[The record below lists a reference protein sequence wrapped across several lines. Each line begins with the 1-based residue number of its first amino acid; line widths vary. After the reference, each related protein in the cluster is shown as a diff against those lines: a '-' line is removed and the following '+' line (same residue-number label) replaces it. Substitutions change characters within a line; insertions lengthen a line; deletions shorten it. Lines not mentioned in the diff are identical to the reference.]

1 MPRRKALKTGSR
13 TRGRGHKK
21 GRGAGL
27 RGGRGN
33 AGCHKTKRI
42 MYERVGRIWGAHGFK
57 RPQTVVMA
65 NNAINLK
72 VIEES
77 AAEWVDQGNASKK
90 GKVVSIDL
98 KKMGYDK
105 LLGTGVPSQ
114 AYKITISAASAKAV
128 EKVEA
133 AGGEVINCLLYT
145 SDAADE

>member
-42 MYERVGRIWGAHGFK
+42 MYERVGRVWGTHGFK

-133 AGGEVINCLLYT
+133 AGGEVING
-145 SDAADE
+145 

>member
-42 MYERVGRIWGAHGFK
+42 MYERVGRVWGAHGFK

-77 AAEWVDQGNASKK
+77 AAEWVNQGNASKK
-90 GKVVSIDL
+90 GKTVSIDL

-128 EKVEA
+128 EKIEA
-133 AGGEVINCLLYT
+133 AGGEII
-145 SDAADE
+145 SG

>member
-1 MPRRKALKTGSR
+1 MPRRKALKSGSR

-42 MYERVGRIWGAHGFK
+42 MYERVGRVWGAHGFK

-90 GKVVSIDL
+90 GKTVSIDL

-133 AGGEVINCLLYT
+133 AGGEII
-145 SDAADE
+145 SG

>member
-1 MPRRKALKTGSR
+1 MPRRKALKPSH

-42 MYERVGRIWGAHGFK
+42 MYERVGRVWGAHGFK

-72 VIEES
+72 VIEENAS
-77 AAEWVDQGNASKK
+77 EWVDQGNASKK
-90 GKVVSIDL
+90 GKIVSIDL
-98 KKMGYDK
+98 KEMGYDK
-105 LLGTGVPSQ
+105 LLGTGAPSQ
-114 AYKITISAASAKAV
+114 AYKITVNTASAKAV
-128 EKVEA
+128 EKIEA
-133 AGGEVINCLLYT
+133 AGGEVTNG
-145 SDAADE
+145 

>member
-42 MYERVGRIWGAHGFK
+42 MYERVGRAWGAHGFK

-133 AGGEVINCLLYT
+133 AGGEVING
-145 SDAADE
+145 

>member
-1 MPRRKALKTGSR
+1 MPMRKALKTGSR

-42 MYERVGRIWGAHGFK
+42 MYERVGRVWGAHGFK

-65 NNAINLK
+65 NRAVNLK
-72 VIEES
+72 VIEENAS
-77 AAEWVDQGNASKK
+77 EWVDQGNASKK
-90 GKVVSIDL
+90 GKIVSIDL
-98 KKMGYDK
+98 KEMGYDK

-133 AGGEVINCLLYT
+133 AGGEVING
-145 SDAADE
+145 

>member
-1 MPRRKALKTGSR
+1 MTGSR

-42 MYERVGRIWGAHGFK
+42 MYERVGRVWGAHGFK

-72 VIEES
+72 LIEEKTS
-77 AAEWVDQGNASKK
+77 KWVEQGNASKK

-98 KKMGYDK
+98 KEMGYDK

-133 AGGEVINCLLYT
+133 AGGEVING
-145 SDAADE
+145 

>member
-1 MPRRKALKTGSR
+1 MPRRKALKPSR

-42 MYERVGRIWGAHGFK
+42 MYERVGRVWGAHGFK

-72 VIEES
+72 VIEENAS
-77 AAEWVDQGNASKK
+77 EWVEQGNASKK
-90 GKVVSIDL
+90 GKIVSIDL
-98 KKMGYDK
+98 KEMGYDK

-133 AGGEVINCLLYT
+133 AGGEVING
-145 SDAADE
+145 

>member
-42 MYERVGRIWGAHGFK
+42 MYERVGRVWGAHGFK

-77 AAEWVDQGNASKK
+77 GAEWVDQGNASKK
-90 GKVVSIDL
+90 GKTVSIDL

-133 AGGEVINCLLYT
+133 AGGEII
-145 SDAADE
+145 SG

>member
-42 MYERVGRIWGAHGFK
+42 MYERVGRVWGAHGFK

-77 AAEWVDQGNASKK
+77 AAEWVNQGNASKK
-90 GKVVSIDL
+90 GKTVSIDL

-133 AGGEVINCLLYT
+133 AGGEIV
-145 SDAADE
+145 SG

>member
-42 MYERVGRIWGAHGFK
+42 MYERVGRVWGAHGFK

-77 AAEWVDQGNASKK
+77 AAEWVDKGNASKK
-90 GKVVSIDL
+90 GKTVSIDL

-105 LLGTGVPSQ
+105 LLGTGEPSQ

-133 AGGEVINCLLYT
+133 AGGEII
-145 SDAADE
+145 SG

>member
-42 MYERVGRIWGAHGFK
+42 MYERVGRVWGAHGFK
-57 RPQTVVMA
+57 RPQTVVKA

-72 VIEES
+72 AIEES
-77 AAEWVDQGNASKK
+77 AIKWVDQGNASKK
-90 GKVVSIDL
+90 GKTITIDL

-114 AYKITISAASAKAV
+114 AYKITISAASARAV

-133 AGGEVINCLLYT
+133 AGGEIV
-145 SDAADE
+145 SG

>member
-42 MYERVGRIWGAHGFK
+42 MYERVGRVWGAHGFK

-77 AAEWVDQGNASKK
+77 AAEWVNQGNASKK
-90 GKVVSIDL
+90 GKTVSIDL

-114 AYKITISAASAKAV
+114 AYKITISAASLRRPWKKLRRLV
-128 EKVEA
+128 ER
-133 AGGEVINCLLYT
+133 L
-145 SDAADE
+145 

>member
-33 AGCHKTKRI
+33 AGCNKTKRI
-42 MYERVGRIWGAHGFK
+42 MYERVGRVWGAHGFK

-90 GKVVSIDL
+90 GKTVSIDL

-133 AGGEVINCLLYT
+133 AGGEII
-145 SDAADE
+145 SG

>member
-42 MYERVGRIWGAHGFK
+42 MYERVGRVWGAHGFK

-77 AAEWVDQGNASKK
+77 AAEWVNQGNASKK

-133 AGGEVINCLLYT
+133 AGGVVING
-145 SDAADE
+145 

>member
-42 MYERVGRIWGAHGFK
+42 MYERVGRVWGAHGFK

-77 AAEWVDQGNASKK
+77 AADWVDQGNASKK
-90 GKVVSIDL
+90 GKTVSLDL

-128 EKVEA
+128 EKIEA
-133 AGGEVINCLLYT
+133 AGGEVING
-145 SDAADE
+145 

>member
-1 MPRRKALKTGSR
+1 MPRRKALKPSR

-42 MYERVGRIWGAHGFK
+42 MYERVGRVWGAHGFK

-65 NNAINLK
+65 NNAINLN
-72 VIEES
+72 VIEEN
-77 AAEWVDQGNASKK
+77 AFEWVDQGNASKK
-90 GKVVSIDL
+90 GKIISIDL
-98 KKMGYDK
+98 KEMGYDK

-133 AGGEVINCLLYT
+133 AGGEVING
-145 SDAADE
+145 

>member
-13 TRGRGHKK
+13 TRGRGHKN

-42 MYERVGRIWGAHGFK
+42 MYERVGRVWGAHGFK

-90 GKVVSIDL
+90 GKTVSIDL

-114 AYKITISAASAKAV
+114 AYKITIGAASAKAV

-133 AGGEVINCLLYT
+133 AGGEII
-145 SDAADE
+145 SG

>member
-42 MYERVGRIWGAHGFK
+42 MYERVGRVWGAHGFK

-65 NNAINLK
+65 NRAVNLK
-72 VIEES
+72 VIEENAS
-77 AAEWVDQGNASKK
+77 EWVNQGNASKK
-90 GKVVSIDL
+90 GKIVSIDL
-98 KKMGYDK
+98 KEMGYDK

-133 AGGEVINCLLYT
+133 AGGEVINV
-145 SDAADE
+145 

>member
-42 MYERVGRIWGAHGFK
+42 MYERVGRVWGAHGFK

-90 GKVVSIDL
+90 GKIISIDL

-133 AGGEVINCLLYT
+133 AGGEVING
-145 SDAADE
+145 

>member
-42 MYERVGRIWGAHGFK
+42 MYERVGRVWGAHGFK

-72 VIEES
+72 VIEEN
-77 AAEWVDQGNASKK
+77 ATEWVDQGNASKK
-90 GKVVSIDL
+90 GKTVSIDL

-114 AYKITISAASAKAV
+114 AYKITIGAASAKAV

-133 AGGEVINCLLYT
+133 AGGEII
-145 SDAADE
+145 SG

>member
-42 MYERVGRIWGAHGFK
+42 MYERVGRVWGAHGFK

-72 VIEES
+72 VIEENAS
-77 AAEWVDQGNASKK
+77 EWVNQGNASKK
-90 GKVVSIDL
+90 GKIVSIDL
-98 KKMGYDK
+98 KEMGYDK

-114 AYKITISAASAKAV
+114 AYKITISTASAKAV

-133 AGGEVINCLLYT
+133 AGGEVING
-145 SDAADE
+145 

>member
-42 MYERVGRIWGAHGFK
+42 RYERVGRVWGAHGFK

-65 NNAINLK
+65 NNAIKLK

-98 KKMGYDK
+98 RKMGYDK

-133 AGGEVINCLLYT
+133 AGGEVING
-145 SDAADE
+145 

>member
-42 MYERVGRIWGAHGFK
+42 MYERVGRVWGAHGFK

-72 VIEES
+72 VLEES
-77 AAEWVDQGNASKK
+77 AADWIDQGNASKK
-90 GKVVSIDL
+90 GKTISVDL

-114 AYKITISAASAKAV
+114 AYKITVGAASAKAV
-128 EKVEA
+128 EKIEA
-133 AGGEVINCLLYT
+133 AGGEII
-145 SDAADE
+145 SG

>member
-21 GRGAGL
+21 GSGAGL

-42 MYERVGRIWGAHGFK
+42 MYERVGRVWGAHGFK

-90 GKVVSIDL
+90 GKTVSIDL

-114 AYKITISAASAKAV
+114 AYKITIGAASAKAV

-133 AGGEVINCLLYT
+133 AGGEII
-145 SDAADE
+145 SG

>member
-42 MYERVGRIWGAHGFK
+42 MYERVGRVWGAHGFK

-72 VIEES
+72 VIEEKI
-77 AAEWVDQGNASKK
+77 AEWVDQGNASKK
-90 GKVVSIDL
+90 GKTVSIDL

-114 AYKITISAASAKAV
+114 AYKITIGAASAKAV

-133 AGGEVINCLLYT
+133 AGGEII
-145 SDAADE
+145 SG

>member
-1 MPRRKALKTGSR
+1 MPRRKALKPSR

-42 MYERVGRIWGAHGFK
+42 MYERVGRVWGAHGFK

-77 AAEWVDQGNASKK
+77 AAEWVNQGNASKK
-90 GKVVSIDL
+90 GKIVSIDL
-98 KKMGYDK
+98 KEMGYDK

-133 AGGEVINCLLYT
+133 AGGEVINV
-145 SDAADE
+145 